1 MGKMAT
7 PDDCAQLATRKKR
20 NLDSTSF
27 GSQEAKGDL
36 ATVSLDSRVIQKNLT
51 SKACV

>member
-7 PDDCAQLATRKKR
+7 PDDGAQLAMRKKR

-27 GSQEAKGDL
+27 GSQKAMGDL
-36 ATVSLDSRVIQKNLT
+36 ATVSLDSKVIQKI
-51 SKACV
+51 